1 MNSYVLINRVAR
13 QGQQIAGTQVELLAL
28 FSNPCGSWTQ
38 TGGAASAGLEAGAAT
53 CMLDLSTSL
62 RSHLPHPG
70 VGRSHIPY
78 PGGQVPHPISG
89 WADPTSR
96 IRVGRSVPINVQLKP
111 LALGQELK
119 FLLRSVPNI
128 HIAVEP
134 AAALA
139 DVEQRV
145 IAHDPRIIL
154 FSGVGIPLVGWDRTR
169 TGLGP
174 RHRSHHHPCWI
185 PPSPMLD
192 PAIGHAG
199 SRSGQGT
206 HSWDPSPS
214 SCQTVGSISRRRAYS
229 SSNSKPLTDCSV
241 CS

>member
-1 MNSYVLINRVAR
+1 MHVGLVDESQIPSPASGG
-13 QGQQIAGTQVELLAL
+13 GQI
-28 FSNPCGSWTQ
+28 
-38 TGGAASAGLEAGAAT
+38 
-53 CMLDLSTSL
+53 
-62 RSHLPHPG
+62 PHPISG
-70 VGRSHIPY
+70 WAGPTSHIRVGRSHIPH
-78 PGGQVPHPISG
+78 PGGQIPHPASG

-192 PAIGHAG
+192 PAIAHAG
-199 SRSGQGT
+199 SR
-206 HSWDPSPS
+206 HRP
-214 SCQTVGSISRRRAYS
+214 C
-229 SSNSKPLTDCSV
+229 
-241 CS
+241 